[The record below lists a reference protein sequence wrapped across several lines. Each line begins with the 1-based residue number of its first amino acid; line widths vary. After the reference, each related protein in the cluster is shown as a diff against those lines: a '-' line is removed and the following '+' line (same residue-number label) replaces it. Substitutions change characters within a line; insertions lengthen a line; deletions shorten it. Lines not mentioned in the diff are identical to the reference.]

1 MSSGGSLRYAW
12 LILCFVAIAA
22 SALVWACTRPKGTSC
37 CVGRVVKKKEEG
49 KWRGG
54 RKADKIDLTDT
65 EDDDDDNDF
74 RDATAKPISS
84 ISNPLLPQDL
94 RETRLKDRERAV
106 KKPPLHRGYA
116 YAFAIIAGTS
126 GALQQVWGLGVQ
138 RGGRGVSL

>member
-22 SALVWACTRPKGTSC
+22 SALVWSRTRPKGTSC
-37 CVGRVVKKKEEG
+37 CVGRVVNKKEEG
-49 KWRGG
+49 G
-54 RKADKIDLTDT
+54 ADKRKTDLTDT
-65 EDDDDDNDF
+65 EDDDDF

-94 RETRLKDRERAV
+94 RETRLKDRAMAV

-116 YAFAIIAGTS
+116 YAFAVIAGTS
-126 GALQQVWGLGVQ
+126 GALQQVWGLVCTEGGVII
-138 RGGRGVSL
+138 VKK